1 VGQKRPPEAILAA
14 TESPE
19 SQSEPDPADSN
30 PDPPLPKSRK
40 QSIAMAAHP
49 ETPRRHALRLIR
61 SFYNADLMQ
70 FALRPTVAAD
80 LKQFAERQF
89 IGRLP
94 GMPLGERLTVARR
107 ASGGVAAALLLDKDA
122 RVSRA
127 ALDNAR
133 LTEAAVAKA
142 LPPSAASEAFVQSV
156 RRHPKWS
163 LRNEIR
169 LALLRSPNTPAEC
182 ALELART
189 IPQAILRDL
198 LNTSDL
204 PEKLK
209 KYLRQTV
216 EGKC

>member
-1 VGQKRPPEAILAA
+1 MGQKQSPEARLAA
-14 TESPE
+14 TESRE
-19 SQSEPDPADSN
+19 SQPKPDPVDSN

-40 QSIAMAAHP
+40 QLIAMAARP

-80 LKQFAERQF
+80 LKQFAERQS

-94 GMPLGERLTVARR
+94 GMPLGERLTVARC
-107 ASGGVAAALLLDKDA
+107 ASGAVAAALLMDKED

-133 LTEAAVAKA
+133 LTEAAVAKT
-142 LPPSAASEAFVQSV
+142 LLQSAASEAFVQAV

-169 LALLRSPNTPAEC
+169 LALV
-182 ALELART
+182 
-189 IPQAILRDL
+189 
-198 LNTSDL
+198 
-204 PEKLK
+204 
-209 KYLRQTV
+209 RQDQR
-216 EGKC
+216 